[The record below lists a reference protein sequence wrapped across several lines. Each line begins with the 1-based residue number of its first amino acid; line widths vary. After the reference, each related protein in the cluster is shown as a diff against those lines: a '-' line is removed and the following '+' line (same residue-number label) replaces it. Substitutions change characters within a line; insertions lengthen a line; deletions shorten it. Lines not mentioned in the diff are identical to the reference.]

1 MPQCCNVT
9 LTSPG
14 LYSFSSFIENDFTP
28 EYASKAYSS
37 MNFHICRQLC
47 GTVRTE
53 PIIPLGF
60 LVPPLGQYLYSE
72 VRKILGPSTTDPS
85 HLGLSSLQMREPGW
99 PAPGPALPALSTYL
113 QPFLSAVRLAWEAV
127 SVLCSPRRPAA
138 AFPWCFMPQLLDAGL
153 QHVFKTRVPLP
164 APQSHGCHVAGL
176 CREHGGPRTL
186 SHQARSWG
194 ARLLVPRG
202 KEAGDR
208 PQIKHISQNGAV
220 EGRCCGRNLLSLAC
234 PVSRRGWGP
243 PGDGLCVLGGVHPST
258 RGRRR
263 CRG

>member
-37 MNFHICRQLC
+37 VNFHICRQLC

-127 SVLCSPRRPAA
+127 SLCCARQEGRQPPSLGALCLSFLMQVCSTSSRLGSPSPLLKATVVMWLGCAGNMGAHGPSPTRPAA
-138 AFPWCFMPQLLDAGL
+138 G
-153 QHVFKTRVPLP
+153 V
-164 APQSHGCHVAGL
+164 HGC
-176 CREHGGPRTL
+176 
-186 SHQARSWG
+186 
-194 ARLLVPRG
+194 
-202 KEAGDR
+202 
-208 PQIKHISQNGAV
+208 
-220 EGRCCGRNLLSLAC
+220 
-234 PVSRRGWGP
+234 
-243 PGDGLCVLGGVHPST
+243 
-258 RGRRR
+258 
-263 CRG
+263 